1 MSTESNRS
9 KALDA
14 FRPGRPSD
22 NKSFK
27 KRFLKKR
34 CQLTIAVER
43 TGLTDGLLRPLTF
56 YIFLRPS
63 NSEARSKS
71 NVQEIPPVGEKH
83 VSRFFDELCQF

>member
-1 MSTESNRS
+1 MSIESNRS
-9 KALDA
+9 KALLA
-14 FRPGRPSD
+14 FRPGRQSD
-22 NKSFK
+22 KSFK

-34 CQLTIAVER
+34 CQLTITVER

-56 YIFLRPS
+56 YNFLRPS
-63 NSEARSKS
+63 NSETRSKS